1 MAVQASAEQL
11 LSGLKVVECGNLVS
25 AAYVG
30 KLLADLGAEVIKV
43 EEPGGDLARTR
54 GPFPGDTPH
63 PEKSGLFLYLNTNKL
78 GVTLNLREPKG
89 HALLQ
94 SLCAQ
99 ADILVHN
106 YRPAEMAS
114 LGLAF
119 ERLQQANRGLI
130 MTTISYFGLTG
141 PYRDY
146 NAYELTGSNA
156 GGWAFIS
163 PGASDYPELPPLKAF
178 GHQADFQG
186 GVHAAVA
193 TLGAYYHKGLSG
205 EGQHV
210 DVSSQECIAAIL
222 EMNFMHYT
230 YGKKETSRLGRRSI
244 FPWCMLDCQ
253 DGKIFVINVEE
264 DQWQRLV
271 ELMGNPEWALL
282 DIFKDRVTRGQNYD
296 ALFPFLQEWAA
307 HWKVADL
314 YKAAQERRICFAPV
328 NAMADLFASTHLR
341 AREFFTQVSHQV
353 AGTLTYPGAP
363 FKVSEAGWAI
373 HRPAPLLGQHNAEVY
388 GKLGLSPAER
398 ESLQQQ
404 GVI

>member
-1 MAVQASAEQL
+1 MAEQL
-11 LSGLKVVECGNLVS
+11 LSGLKVIECGNLVS
-25 AAYVG
+25 APYLG
-30 KLLADLGAEVIKV
+30 KLLADFGAEVIKV
-43 EEPGGDLARTR
+43 EEPGGDLARKR

-78 GVTLNLREPKG
+78 GVTLNLRDPKG
-89 HALLQ
+89 QGLLQ

-99 ADILVHN
+99 ADILIHN
-106 YRPAEMAS
+106 YRPLEMAN
-114 LGLAF
+114 LGLDF
-119 ERLQQANRGLI
+119 ERLCRANPGLI
-130 MTTISYFGLTG
+130 MTTISYFGCTG

-146 NAYELTGSNA
+146 NAYEIVGTNA

-193 TLGAYYHKGLSG
+193 TLGAYYHKCLTG

-210 DVSSQECIAAIL
+210 DVSIQECIAAIL
-222 EMNFMHYT
+222 EMNFTHYT
-230 YGKKETSRLGRRSI
+230 YGNKEASRLGRRSI

-271 ELMGNPEWALL
+271 ELMGNPEWAGLE
-282 DIFKDRVTRGQNYD
+282 IFKDRVTRGQNYD

-307 HWKVADL
+307 NWQVADL
-314 YKAAQERRICFAPV
+314 YRAAQERRICFAPV
-328 NAMADLFASTHLR
+328 NTMADLFASAHLQ

-353 AGTLTYPGAP
+353 AGTLACPGAP
-363 FKVSEAGWAI
+363 FKVSEGGWALD
-373 HRPAPLLGQHNAEVY
+373 RPAPLLGQHNAEVY
-388 GKLGLSPAER
+388 GRGGISQGEI
-398 ESLQQQ
+398 ETLQQQ
-404 GVI
+404 KVI

>member
-1 MAVQASAEQL
+1 MAEQL
-11 LSGLKVVECGNLVS
+11 LSGVKVVECGNLVS
-25 AAYVG
+25 AAFMA
-30 KLLADLGAEVIKV
+30 KLFADFGAEVIKV
-43 EEPGGDLARTR
+43 EEPEGDLARKR

-63 PEKSGLFLYLNTNKL
+63 PDKSGLFLYLNTNKL
-78 GVTLNLREPKG
+78 GVTLNLREPRG

-106 YRPAEMAS
+106 YRPPDMAG
-114 LGLAF
+114 LGLDF
-119 ERLQQANRGLI
+119 ERLHRANPSLI

-141 PYRDY
+141 LYGDY
-146 NAYELTGSNA
+146 NAYELTGTNA
-156 GGWAFIS
+156 AGWAFLS
-163 PGASDYPELPPLKAF
+163 PGASDHPELPPLKAF

-186 GVHAAVA
+186 GVHGAVA
-193 TLGAYYHKGLSG
+193 TLGAYYHKCLTG

-210 DVSSQECIAAIL
+210 DVSIQECIAAIS
-222 EMNFMHYT
+222 EMNFTHYT
-230 YGKKETSRLGRRSI
+230 YGKRETSRLGRRTI

-271 ELMGNPEWALL
+271 ELMGNPEWASLE
-282 DIFKDRVTRGQNYD
+282 IFKDRVARGQNYD

-307 HWKVADL
+307 NWKVADL
-314 YKAAQERRICFAPV
+314 YRAAQERRICFAPV
-328 NAMADLFASTHLR
+328 NDMADLFASAHLK
-341 AREFFTQVSHQV
+341 AREFFTQISHRV
-353 AGTLTYPGAP
+353 AGTLTYPGTP
-363 FKVSEAGWAI
+363 FKVSEAGWAM

-388 GKLGLSPAER
+388 GKLGLSQAELGKLR
-398 ESLQQQ
+398 QQ

>member
-1 MAVQASAEQL
+1 MAEQL

-25 AAYVG
+25 APYLG
-30 KLLADLGAEVIKV
+30 KLLADFGAEVIKV
-43 EEPGGDLARTR
+43 EDPVGDQSRKR

-78 GVTLNLREPKG
+78 GVTLNLRETKG
-89 HALLQ
+89 RALLLA
-94 SLCAQ
+94 LCAQ
-99 ADILVHN
+99 ADILIHNVHP
-106 YRPAEMAS
+106 REMVS
-114 LGLAF
+114 LGLDF
-119 ERLQQANRGLI
+119 DRLHLANPSLI
-130 MTTISYFGLTG
+130 MTTISYFGCSG

-146 NAYELTGSNA
+146 SAYELTGSNA

-186 GVHAAVA
+186 GVHGAVA
-193 TLGAYYHKGLSG
+193 TLGAYYHKCLTG

-210 DVSSQECIAAIL
+210 DVSIQECLAAIL

-230 YGKKETSRLGRRSI
+230 YGGRETSRLGRRSI

-271 ELMGNPEWALL
+271 ELMGTPEWASL
-282 DIFKDRVTRGQNYD
+282 DIFKDRVARGQNYD

-307 HWKVADL
+307 NWKVADL

-328 NAMADLFASTHLR
+328 NTMADLLTSAHLK
-341 AREFFTQVSHQV
+341 AREFFTQISHQV
-353 AGTLTYPGAP
+353 AGPLTYPGAP
-363 FKVSEAGWAI
+363 LKASEAGWAI
-373 HRPAPLLGQHNAEVY
+373 HRPAPTLGQHNAEVY
-388 GKLGLSPAER
+388 GRLGVSQAELT
-398 ESLQQQ
+398 SLKQQ

>member
-1 MAVQASAEQL
+1 MAEQL
-11 LSGLKVVECGNLVS
+11 LTGMKVVECGNLVS
-25 AAYVG
+25 APYLG

-54 GPFPGDTPH
+54 GPFPGDTLH
-63 PEKSGLFLYLNTNKL
+63 AEKSGLFLYLNANKY
-78 GVTLNLREPKG
+78 GVTLNLRTQRG

-99 ADILVHN
+99 ADIVIHN
-106 YRPAEMAS
+106 YRPTEMAAV
-114 LGLAF
+114 GLDF
-119 ERLQQANRGLI
+119 EKLHRANPSLI
-130 MTTISYFGLTG
+130 MTTISYFGMTG
-141 PYRDY
+141 PYKDY
-146 NAYELTGSNA
+146 NAYEITGTNA

-193 TLGAYYHKGLSG
+193 TLGAYYHKMLTG

-210 DVSSQECIAAIL
+210 DVSIQECIAAIL
-222 EMNFMHYT
+222 EMNFMHWT
-230 YGKKETSRLGRRSI
+230 YGAKETSRLGRRSI
-244 FPWCMLDCQ
+244 YPWCMLDCK
-253 DGKIFVINVEE
+253 DGKVFVVNVEE

-271 ELMGNPEWALL
+271 ELMDNPEWATL

-307 HWKVADL
+307 EWTVNDL
-314 YKAAQERRICFAPV
+314 YRAGQERRICFAPV
-328 NAMADLFASTHLR
+328 NMMSDLFASEHLK
-341 AREFFTQVSHQV
+341 AREFFVQIGHQV

-363 FKVSEAGWAI
+363 FKPTEGGYAI
-373 HRPAPLLGQHNAEVY
+373 HRSAPLLGQHNSEVFT
-388 GKLGLSPAER
+388 KIGLSQTEI
-398 ESLQQQ
+398 EELKKQK
-404 GVI
+404 VI

>member
-1 MAVQASAEQL
+1 MAEQL
-11 LSGLKVVECGNLVS
+11 LSGLRVIECGNMVS
-25 AAYVG
+25 APYVG
-30 KLLADLGAEVIKV
+30 KLLADFGAEVIKV
-43 EEPGGDLARTR
+43 EEPGGDRARQR

-78 GVTLNLREPKG
+78 GVTLNLRTAKG
-89 HALLQ
+89 QGLLH

-114 LGLAF
+114 LGLDF
-119 ERLQQANRGLI
+119 ERVRRVNPGLI
-130 MTTISYFGLTG
+130 MTTISFFGCTG

-146 NAYELTGSNA
+146 NAYEITGTNA
-156 GGWAFIS
+156 GGWAFLS
-163 PGASDYPELPPLKAF
+163 PGASDHPELPPLKAF

-193 TLGAYYHKGLSG
+193 TLAAYYHKSLTG

-210 DVSSQECIAAIL
+210 DVSIQECIAAIL

-230 YGKKETSRLGRRSI
+230 YGNKETSRLGRRSI

-253 DGKIFVINVEE
+253 DGKVFVICVEE

-271 ELMGNPEWALL
+271 ELMGNPEWASLE
-282 DIFKDRVTRGQNYD
+282 IFQDRVTRGQNYD

-307 HWKVADL
+307 NWKVMDL
-314 YKAAQERRICFAPV
+314 YRAGQERRICFAPV
-328 NAMADLFASTHLR
+328 NPMADLFASAHLR
-341 AREFFTQVSHQV
+341 AREFFVQVSHQV

-363 FKVSEAGWAI
+363 FKASEAGWAI
-373 HRPAPLLGQHNAEVY
+373 HQPAPLLGQHSVEVY
-388 GKLGLSPAER
+388 GRIGVSQTEL
-398 ESLQQQ
+398 ESLRQQ

>member
-1 MAVQASAEQL
+1 MAEQL
-11 LSGLKVVECGNLVS
+11 LSGLKVIECGHMVS
-25 AAYVG
+25 APYLG
-30 KLLADLGAEVIKV
+30 KLLADFGAEAIKI
-43 EEPGGDLARTR
+43 EEPTGDLARKR

-78 GVTLNLREPKG
+78 GVTLNLRDPKG
-89 HALLQ
+89 QGLLQ
-94 SLCAQ
+94 SLCSQ
-99 ADILVHN
+99 ADILIHN
-106 YRPAEMAS
+106 YRPVEMAS
-114 LGLAF
+114 LGLDF
-119 ERLQQANRGLI
+119 ERLHRTNPGLI
-130 MTTISYFGLTG
+130 MTTISYFGCNG

-146 NAYELTGSNA
+146 NAYEITGTNA

-193 TLGAYYHKGLSG
+193 TLGAYYHKCLTG

-210 DVSSQECIAAIL
+210 DVSIQECIAAIL

-230 YGKKETSRLGRRSI
+230 YGDKETSRLGRRSI

-271 ELMGNPEWALL
+271 DLMGNPEWASLE
-282 DIFKDRVTRGQNYD
+282 IFKDRVTRGQNYD
-296 ALFPFLQEWAA
+296 ALFPLLQEWAA
-307 HWKVADL
+307 NWKVMDL
-314 YKAAQERRICFAPV
+314 YRAGQERRICFAPV
-328 NAMADLFASTHLR
+328 NTMADLFASAHLQ
-341 AREFFTQVSHQV
+341 AREFFGQVSHQV
-353 AGTLTYPGAP
+353 AGTLSYPGAP
-363 FKVSEAGWAI
+363 FKVPEAGWAI

-388 GKLGLSPAER
+388 GRVGISQTELARLR
-398 ESLQQQ
+398 QQ
-404 GVI
+404 GII

>member
-1 MAVQASAEQL
+1 MAEQL
-11 LSGLKVVECGNLVS
+11 LSGVKVVECGNLVS
-25 AAYVG
+25 AAFMA
-30 KLLADLGAEVIKV
+30 KLFADFGAEVIKV
-43 EEPGGDLARTR
+43 EEPEGDLARKR

-63 PEKSGLFLYLNTNKL
+63 PDKSGLFLYLNTNKL
-78 GVTLNLREPKG
+78 GVTLNLREPRG

-106 YRPAEMAS
+106 YRPPDMAG
-114 LGLAF
+114 LGLDF
-119 ERLQQANRGLI
+119 ERLHRANPGLI
-130 MTTISYFGLTG
+130 LTTISYFGLTG

-146 NAYELTGSNA
+146 NAYELTGTNA
-156 GGWAFIS
+156 GGWAFLS
-163 PGASDYPELPPLKAF
+163 PGASDHPELPPLKAF

-186 GVHAAVA
+186 GVHGAVA
-193 TLGAYYHKGLSG
+193 TLGAYYHQCLTG

-210 DVSSQECIAAIL
+210 DVSIQECIAAIS
-222 EMNFMHYT
+222 EMNFTHYT
-230 YGKKETSRLGRRSI
+230 YGKRETSRLGRRTI

-271 ELMGNPEWALL
+271 ELMGNPEWASLE
-282 DIFKDRVTRGQNYD
+282 IFKDRVARGQNYD

-307 HWKVADL
+307 NWKVADL
-314 YKAAQERRICFAPV
+314 YRAAQERRICFAPV
-328 NAMADLFASTHLR
+328 NAMADLFASAHLK
-341 AREFFTQVSHQV
+341 AREFFTQISHQV
-353 AGTLTYPGAP
+353 AGPLTYPGAP
-363 FKVSEAGWAI
+363 FKVSEAGWAM

-388 GKLGLSPAER
+388 GKLGLSQAELGKLR
-398 ESLQQQ
+398 QQ

>member
-1 MAVQASAEQL
+1 MAEQL

-25 AAYVG
+25 APYLG
-30 KLLADLGAEVIKV
+30 KLLADFGAEVVKV
-43 EEPGGDLARTR
+43 EDPEGDQSRRR

-63 PEKSGLFLYLNTNKL
+63 SEKSGLFLYLNANKL
-78 GVTLNLREPKG
+78 GVTLNLHEAKG
-89 HALLQ
+89 RALLQ
-94 SLCAQ
+94 ALCAQ
-99 ADILVHN
+99 ADVMVHN
-106 YRPAEMAS
+106 FHPKKMAE
-114 LGLAF
+114 LGLDF
-119 ERLQQANRGLI
+119 DRLHAANPGLI
-130 MTTISYFGLTG
+130 MTTISYFGCSG

-146 NAYELTGSNA
+146 SAYELTGSNA

-186 GVHAAVA
+186 GVHGAVA
-193 TLGAYYHKGLSG
+193 TLGAYYHKCLTG

-210 DVSSQECIAAIL
+210 DVSIQECLAAIL

-230 YGKKETSRLGRRSI
+230 YGGRETSRLGRRSI

-271 ELMGNPEWALL
+271 ELMGNPEWASL
-282 DIFKDRVTRGQNYD
+282 DIFKDRVARGQNYD

-307 HWKVADL
+307 NWKVADL
-314 YKAAQERRICFAPV
+314 YKATQERRICFAPV
-328 NAMADLFASTHLR
+328 NTMADLLTSAHLK
-341 AREFFTQVSHQV
+341 AREFFTQISHQV
-353 AGTLTYPGAP
+353 AGTFTYPGAP
-363 FKVSEAGWAI
+363 LKVSEAGWAI
-373 HRPAPLLGQHNAEVY
+373 HRAAPTLGQHNAEVY
-388 GKLGLSPAER
+388 GRLGVSQAELT
-398 ESLQQQ
+398 SLRQQ

>member
-1 MAVQASAEQL
+1 MAEQL
-11 LSGLKVVECGNLVS
+11 LSGVKVVECGNLVS
-25 AAYVG
+25 AAFMA
-30 KLLADLGAEVIKV
+30 KLFADFGAEVIKV
-43 EEPGGDLARTR
+43 EEPEGDLARKR

-63 PEKSGLFLYLNTNKL
+63 PDKSGLFLYLNTNKL
-78 GVTLNLREPKG
+78 GVTLNLREPRG

-106 YRPAEMAS
+106 YRPPDMAG
-114 LGLAF
+114 LGLDF
-119 ERLQQANRGLI
+119 ERLHRANPSLI

-141 PYRDY
+141 LYGDY
-146 NAYELTGSNA
+146 NAYELTGTNA
-156 GGWAFIS
+156 GGWAFLS
-163 PGASDYPELPPLKAF
+163 PGASDHPELPPLRAF

-186 GVHAAVA
+186 GVHGAVA
-193 TLGAYYHKGLSG
+193 TLGAYYHKCLTG

-210 DVSSQECIAAIL
+210 DVSIQECIAAIS
-222 EMNFMHYT
+222 EMNFTHYT
-230 YGKKETSRLGRRSI
+230 YGKRETSRLGRRTI

-271 ELMGNPEWALL
+271 ELMGNPEWASLE
-282 DIFKDRVTRGQNYD
+282 IFKDRVARGQNYD

-307 HWKVADL
+307 NWKVADL
-314 YKAAQERRICFAPV
+314 YRAAQERRICFAPV
-328 NAMADLFASTHLR
+328 NAMADLFASAHLK
-341 AREFFTQVSHQV
+341 AREFFTQISHQV
-353 AGTLTYPGAP
+353 AGNLTYPGAP
-363 FKVSEAGWAI
+363 FKVSEAGWAM

-388 GKLGLSPAER
+388 GKLGLSQAELGKLR
-398 ESLQQQ
+398 QQ